1 MKKLILIMALN
12 VAALASSA
20 QIAKVALKPTNNSK
34 TPQVVLDSI
43 KKAFP
48 EPISQT
54 LSTITAQ
61 NYGKQWDVEISPA
74 SEEESPLYY
83 QVFIHN
89 KTGRYTAI
97 YDKNGNLLKMKQ
109 TLKNISLPEAV
120 NQTIQSKYN
129 GWSLLD
135 KEERI
140 ENNGKKASTEYK
152 VLLKKGLIKKAV
164 YFDDNGKVKLSLPT
178 V

>member
-12 VAALASSA
+12 VAALACSA
-20 QIAKVALKPTNNSK
+20 QIAKVALRPAEKGAA
-34 TPQVVLDSI
+34 PQVVLDSI

-54 LSTITAQ
+54 LTSITAAH
-61 NYGKQWDVEISPA
+61 YGKQWDVEISPA
-74 SEEESPLYY
+74 SQEASPYY
-83 QVFIHN
+83 YEVSIKNQ
-89 KTGRYTAI
+89 KGTYLAI
-97 YDKNGNLLKMKQ
+97 YDKDGNLLRVKQ
-109 TLKNISLPEAV
+109 TLKNATLPEGV
-120 NQTIQSKYN
+120 NRTLSSKYN

-140 ENNGKKASTEYK
+140 TNGKKFTTDYK
-152 VLLKKGLIKKAV
+152 VLLKKGLLKKAV
-164 YFDDNGKVKLSLPT
+164 YLDYEGKVKRALPA